1 MLRHAGLCSS
11 RFWFRGTAP
20 HRRFEAGL
28 RSIYPVEDIPALVQT
43 YHLSRGAKTGEYPL
57 PAELKVFFFSLD
69 SLDGTGA
76 SSGSTAL
83 QEQIR
88 VTTVLDPS
96 ITRIPQLSR
105 KQSEEHVAVPKA
117 LSLTPSNRKL
127 GLLKSTIET
136 VSAGDCEKCD
146 LFYILQNDRLGRPL
160 APDIDVEL

>member
-1 MLRHAGLCSS
+1 MLGHAGLCSS

-28 RSIYPVEDIPALVQT
+28 RSIYPVEGIPALVQT
-43 YHLSRGAKTGEYPL
+43 CHLSRGAKTGEYPL
-57 PAELKVFFFSLD
+57 PAELKVFFSFD

-83 QEQIR
+83 QEKIR

-96 ITRIPQLSR
+96 TTRIPQLSR
-105 KQSEEHVAVPKA
+105 KQREEHIAVPKA

-127 GLLKSTIET
+127 GLLESTVET
-136 VSAGDCEKCD
+136 VSAGGCEKCA